1 MSVFEKS
8 SDILLS
14 LDGEHLEVFKN
25 RLGVCVEYKGAEV
38 KDGMFLIS
46 EYGVGVDFES
56 ACDDY
61 LNKIRGK
68 KIVFNACSSSR
79 KEVVILG

>member
-1 MSVFEKS
+1 MKS

-14 LDGEHLEVFKN
+14 LDHERLEVFKSIDGYI
-25 RLGVCVEYKGAEV
+25 GVSYRNAEV

-46 EYGVGVDFES
+46 NSGWGNDFEE
-56 ACDDY
+56 ACSDY

-68 KIVFNACSSSR
+68 KLVFDARSDDR
-79 KEVVILG
+79 REIMVLG

>member
-1 MSVFEKS
+1 MKS

-14 LDGEHLEVFKN
+14 LEAECLMVSKFHDGEIQVYYPH
-25 RLGVCVEYKGAEV
+25 AEV

-46 EYGVGVDFES
+46 EWGSGRDFEE

-61 LNKIRGK
+61 LSKIRGK
-68 KIVFNACSSSR
+68 TLVLNACTNR
-79 KEVVILG
+79 RREIQVLG

>member
-1 MSVFEKS
+1 MKS

-25 RLGVCVEYKGAEV
+25 SSDEINVRYQNAEI
-38 KDGMFLIS
+38 KDGMFLI
-46 EYGVGVDFES
+46 YDLGRGRNFEE

-61 LNKIRGK
+61 LSKIRGK
-68 KIVFNACSSSR
+68 KLVFDAR
-79 KEVVILG
+79 TEKRREIMVLG

>member
-1 MSVFEKS
+1 MKS
-8 SDILLS
+8 SEVLLS
-14 LDGEHLEVFKN
+14 LDDEHLEVFKN
-25 RLGVCVEYKGAEV
+25 RLGVCVKYKGTEV

-46 EYGVGVDFES
+46 EYGIGADFES

-68 KIVFNACSSSR
+68 KLVFNAHSNNR
-79 KEVVILG
+79 KEIMVLG